1 MRLVAIYLSYQRR
14 YKRVMA
20 GRSVA
25 SEVDVAMLPVEDS
38 EVDSLELFSATEA
51 ARSVVVKMK
60 KKAERMKERRPSAVQ
75 AGQTV
80 AASND

>member
-1 MRLVAIYLSYQRR
+1 MYLSYQRR

-20 GRSVA
+20 GRSIA
-25 SEVDVAMLPVEDS
+25 PEVDIAMLPVEDS

-60 KKAERMKERRPSAVQ
+60 KKAERQRERRPSTPPARL
-75 AGQTV
+75 
-80 AASND
+80 ASEASSD

>member
-1 MRLVAIYLSYQRR
+1 MYLSYQRR

-25 SEVDVAMLPVEDS
+25 PDVDLAMRPVEDS

-60 KKAERMKERRPSAVQ
+60 RKAERQKERRPSTGQ
-75 AGQTV
+75 AAHAIATP
-80 AASND
+80 ND